1 MENNNQQ
8 NKKWLALLSSS
19 LVCLLGAVV
28 WGVLYVMGWFAS
40 PVAFVTAFGAFFVYE
55 KFNKEITKGS
65 FIWVLVWVIV
75 LNIIAS
81 FLAMVVAVAI
91 EAEVSLGI
99 ALNALLS
106 VFNEFVGSFVLDT
119 ILGTAFGVLGVVVCY
134 KYLKKKKQAQNVQE
148 SMSVENQDVVEIN
161 NEETNKT
168 IEPTKC
174 SKCGAEI
181 SGDSDTCEF
190 CGSKRQ

>member
-8 NKKWLALLSSS
+8 SKKWLALLCSC
-19 LVCLLGAVV
+19 LVCVLGAVV

-55 KFNKEITKGS
+55 KMNKEITKGS
-65 FIWVLVWVIV
+65 FIWVLVWVIA
-75 LNIIAS
+75 LNIVAS
-81 FLAMVVAVAI
+81 FLAMVVAVAV

-106 VFNEFVGSFVLDT
+106 VFDEFVGSFILDI
-119 ILGTAFGVLGVVVCY
+119 ILGTAFGVLGVVTCY
-134 KYLKKKKQAQNVQE
+134 KYLKKKKQTQNIQE
-148 SMSVENQDVVEIN
+148 QMNAESQDVVEIN
-161 NEETNKT
+161 NEVVEKL
-168 IEPTKC
+168 EPTKC